1 MMRKIIPLGAGL
13 LVAGLTPTVGAM
25 PIEPS
30 QPDNTTLSGESL
42 QGLDSRSLND
52 NTTFLPQAS
61 SRSQPASVAL
71 PDNESESENET
82 PAISVFGIKLS
93 AEESPS
99 DSDDYPST
107 HLEISDLE
115 VSAGGSSLDSE
126 QVVNV
131 KYRLLSP

>member
-1 MMRKIIPLGAGL
+1 MMREIIIPLGAGV
-13 LVAGLTPTVGAM
+13 LVAGLTPTVSAM

-30 QPDNTTLSGESL
+30 QPDNATLSGESL

-52 NTTFLPQAS
+52 NTTFFPQAS

-71 PDNESESENET
+71 PDNESENET
-82 PAISVFGIKLS
+82 PAISLFGIKLS
-93 AEESPS
+93 AEDSPS

-107 HLEISDLE
+107 HLELSDLE

>member
-1 MMRKIIPLGAGL
+1 MMRKIIIPLGAGV
-13 LVAGLTPTVGAM
+13 LVTSLTPTVGAM

-30 QPDNTTLSGESL
+30 QSDNATLSGESL
-42 QGLDSRSLND
+42 QGLDSRSLD
-52 NTTFLPQAS
+52 NTTFFPQAS
-61 SRSQPASVAL
+61 SRSQPESLAL
-71 PDNESESENET
+71 PDNESENET
-82 PAISVFGIKLS
+82 PAISLFGIKLS

-107 HLEISDLE
+107 HLELSDLE

>member
-13 LVAGLTPTVGAM
+13 LVASLTPTVGAM
-25 PIEPS
+25 PIQPS

>member
-1 MMRKIIPLGAGL
+1 
-13 LVAGLTPTVGAM
+13 M

-30 QPDNTTLSGESL
+30 QPDNATLSGESL

-52 NTTFLPQAS
+52 NATFFPQAS
-61 SRSQPASVAL
+61 SRFQPESVAL
-71 PDNESESENET
+71 PDNESENET
-82 PAISVFGIKLS
+82 PAISLFGIKLS

-107 HLEISDLE
+107 YLELSDLE